1 MAKELTIQ
9 TFEQFWGELLFVRF
23 HEGSTPLW
31 SLNEKR
37 AQWVLDYLPNLPQP
51 HILDLGCG
59 NGVLDIL
66 LGRHGARVTAVDQ
79 MQTVLNHAQNLVE
92 NEAVTFVYHDLRQLQ
107 QPSAAYDAILILG
120 LTGLMSQADDAALIA
135 KARQWLMPKGRLL
148 IDCQLPPD
156 EQQLTWSREFP
167 DGLLQMKVTYNP
179 QTRLLWFNPT
189 FETDGTLIIL
199 RDPYDTD
206 KPNETGFARYLYPKQ
221 ALAELIAA
229 AGFSVQEKHHI
240 FEDDY
245 LLAARSST
253 STEKLNF

>member
-1 MAKELTIQ
+1 MAKELVTR

-23 HEGSTPLW
+23 HESGTPLW

-37 AQWVLDYLPNLPQP
+37 ARWVLDSLPDTPQP

-79 MQTVLNHAQNLVE
+79 MQIVLNHAQNLLE

-107 QPSAAYDAILILG
+107 QPSAAYDAVLILG
-120 LTGLMSQADDAALIA
+120 LTGLMSRADDAALIA
-135 KARQWLMPKGRLL
+135 KARQWLMPAGRLL
-148 IDCQLPPD
+148 IDCQAPPD

-167 DGLLQMKVTYNP
+167 DGMLQMEVIYNP

-189 FETDGTLIIL
+189 FETDGTLIVL
-199 RDPYDTD
+199 HDPYDKD

-221 ALAELIAA
+221 ELVELIAA
-229 AGFSVQEKHHI
+229 AGFSVQEEHHI

-245 LLAARSST
+245 LFACS
-253 STEKLNF
+253 